1 MTMYS
6 MNVFRKKHKAFEH
19 LLSNFVHSLSN
30 ILYIMGVDS
39 CHRGTRRG
47 QNVDMEFST
56 QSFNLRHSKTSVREH
71 TTLLHNVRPV
81 TL

>member
-30 ILYIMGVDS
+30 ILYIMGVVAATEAREEGEGR
-39 CHRGTRRG
+39 HGI
-47 QNVDMEFST
+47 QYAVF
-56 QSFNLRHSKTSVREH
+56 QSEAQ
-71 TTLLHNVRPV
+71 
-81 TL
+81 